1 MIGCG
6 AGVRGAGDANVRVV
20 EARRRSGESDRSQE
34 R

>member
-20 EARRRSGESDRSQE
+20 EGRPRSGESGWSQE